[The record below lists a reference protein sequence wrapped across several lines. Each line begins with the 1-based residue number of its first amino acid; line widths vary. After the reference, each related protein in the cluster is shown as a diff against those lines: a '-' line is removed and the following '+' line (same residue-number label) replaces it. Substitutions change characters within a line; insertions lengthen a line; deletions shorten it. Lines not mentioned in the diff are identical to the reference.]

1 VAPAREGAEKVEIT
15 KIIKAVLP
23 QPNSDRPKVEKSE
36 PSLRA
41 SDDSANNKSQ
51 SQAPAVSEKELIQ
64 AARELEVRFNLS
76 VKMVTDEATGREVV
90 RIFSKDGERL
100 LRQMPPDQVL
110 RMADQ
115 ARQGTL
121 ENILNSMV

>member
-1 VAPAREGAEKVEIT
+1 MEGADEMEIT
-15 KIIKAVLP
+15 KILKADPP
-23 QPNSDRPKVEKSE
+23 QPKPATPKVEQVSQ
-36 PSLRA
+36 SLRPQ
-41 SDDSANNKSQ
+41 DEGDSARNS
-51 SQAPAVSEKELIQ
+51 APPPAVSAKELMQ
-64 AARELEVRFNLS
+64 AAKELEVRFNLT

-110 RMADQ
+110 AMADR

-121 ENILNSMV
+121 ENILNSIV